1 MEPEREIYG
10 RGEPQLSM
18 SDQRALD
25 ILTEFAEAQGWST
38 RVEHHATGFQVVR
51 ELGPR
56 PSARIG
62 FHDQREMQQ
71 KTAMD
76 KGRPK
81 RKLTDEEVKSIRRS
95 NEIVT
100 ALAKRFGVSRKT
112 IYRIQSR
119 KTYQHVR

>member
-1 MEPEREIYG
+1 MDPEREIYG
-10 RGEPQLSM
+10 RGEPQLSV

-62 FHDQREMQQ
+62 FHDQRAAQQ
-71 KTAMD
+71 KRAME
-76 KGRPK
+76 KGRQK
-81 RKLTDEEVKSIRRS
+81 RKLTEEQVRYIRRCREPMS
-95 NEIVT
+95 I
-100 ALAKRFGVSRKT
+100 LAERFGVDKKT
-112 IYRIQSR
+112 ISRVIAR
-119 KTYQHVR
+119 KTYRDVR